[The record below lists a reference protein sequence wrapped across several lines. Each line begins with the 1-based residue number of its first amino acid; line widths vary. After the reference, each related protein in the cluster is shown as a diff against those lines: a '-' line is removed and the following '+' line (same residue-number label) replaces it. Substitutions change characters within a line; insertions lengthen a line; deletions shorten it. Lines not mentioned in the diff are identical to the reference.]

1 MYRSTI
7 LMDIHRNTDT
17 QFVIIRNIIAFK
29 TIASEIV
36 IAAVDT
42 HTLIEIVYI
51 VISNLLI

>member
-1 MYRSTI
+1 
-7 LMDIHRNTDT
+7 MDIHRNTDT